1 MSSRHGRWSIG
12 AGLVLAFLGAGA
24 AGAFAARNPPGSG
37 PPIVDDPA
45 ITVAPDTLAF
55 VLADWR
61 AEALGR
67 EVGGVAGWVAGPGGA
82 LRLDLTVADDRAA
95 DPSPGTGEA
104 LLARQGRGWTLVTGA
119 GGDGV
124 YGAWDREWQAP
135 PAGLSALALEV
146 AALAAAPGAGP
157 ARRTLRLD
165 ADPSAGS
172 TATPKIE
179 GPGRG
184 FRRALVTRGRG
195 GGGPGERVTV
205 RAGAGDGRVRV
216 RSSRRPGWLE
226 VAPRERRTALGLAE
240 EVFLPWYPLGE
251 VLTFLS
257 SAEPGTSDSD
267 RR

>member
-1 MSSRHGRWSIG
+1 MTRGRGTWSP
-12 AGLVLAFLGAGA
+12 ATSLVLALLGVGV
-24 AGAFAARNPPGSG
+24 SG
-37 PPIVDDPA
+37 PACAQDPPA
-45 ITVAPDTLAF
+45 VAAPPAAAQDTLNF

-67 EVGGVAGWVAGPGGA
+67 QVAGTAGWVADPGGA
-82 LRLDLTVADDRAA
+82 LRLDLTVTDDRA
-95 DPSPGTGEA
+95 DEPSPGTGEA
-104 LLARQGRGWTLVTGA
+104 VLARLGRGWTLVTNP
-119 GGDGV
+119 GGEGV

-135 PAGLSALALEV
+135 PAGLSELVSQVVALS
-146 AALAAAPGAGP
+146 AAPGAVP
-157 ARRTLRLD
+157 SRRTLDLA
-165 ADPSAGS
+165 ADPAATASMDRSA
-172 TATPKIE
+172 
-179 GPGRG
+179 RD

-205 RAGAGDGRVRV
+205 RVAAGDRMVLV

-226 VAPRERRTALGLAE
+226 IVPRERRTAVGMAE

-257 SAEPGTSDSD
+257 AAEPGTSPRD